1 MAQYT
6 LPTTKKYQKPVKET
20 EATEPKKSATLDD
33 LLAQQPEGGYFGQA
47 MRDLADVGRA
57 AQRGIVKGGI
67 SVPAISGELE
77 RLTRMG
83 LRGIGYDVSPDPYLY
98 GMEEYQSLIPSLA
111 TEAET
116 ATGRVVET
124 GLEYGVGAGIPMGLP
139 AKTAKAVTTV
149 GGNVMDFL
157 SRGGLLGASRAPR
170 AVTPAAT
177 TAPTVASEALKTGKL
192 FSGIGTAAGLAGEA
206 GGQMAETGAGLG
218 LTGGAI
224 LASMLRRSP
233 AGMLKG
239 VTERLSPEDIE
250 RARLLQDTSQRLGVP
265 LSSFETLDQQQL
277 RDVADFVAQQPEGQ
291 GLLDFLATRELDIKP
306 TIKAQ
311 IKNIE
316 KTSRTKPQVAIA
328 AQKAANKSIK
338 DARGNV
344 TGATTALYEAA
355 KTESIEPQLVS
366 DIVKNL
372 RDMKA
377 IAGKDTV
384 DEINNIIGRL
394 TGKGGRVVTNVN
406 KLRSELRRLTTLQ
419 EGAGVLSQDARMKEI
434 IGEIGEPISDLR
446 DALNT
451 NPNIMAANAIFQDG
465 LVQFEDALGLSGI
478 QALDKAGIK
487 PKSVYRVITDIEQV
501 DPENIRAISKALNA
515 QDPTIFPD
523 IINMWMSNS
532 VNKATAIT
540 AAGKEPTSAGV
551 KFAQL
556 IRGSD
561 DARANLDAILEGVAD
576 AQGVD
581 ATQLKTGFNDM
592 LDVLER
598 TNLLP
603 AVGSRTFQRGDIKEA
618 IEGRGLLFGLDVT
631 KPLGTLEKSM
641 QERRRISTV
650 RRLSDMFTDEDSISK
665 LLELAAEKDMARKRA
680 IVGGIFTT
688 VRETTEPDSGLLA
701 DQ

>member
-1 MAQYT
+1 MSIV
-6 LPTTKKYQKPVKET
+6 LNYQTSSGTAKPET
-20 EATEPKKSATLDD
+20 EATEPKKPATLDD
-33 LLAQQPEGGYFGQA
+33 LLAQQPEGGYFGQG
-47 MRDLADVGRA
+47 MRDLADVSRA
-57 AQRGIVKGGI
+57 AQRGITKGVI
-67 SVPAISGELE
+67 SVPAIFGEIE
-77 RLTRMG
+77 RLQRMG
-83 LRGIGYDVSPDPYLY
+83 LRGIGYDVSPDPFLY

-139 AKTAKAVTTV
+139 AKTAKAVGTI
-149 GGNVMDFL
+149 GGGVMDFL

-206 GGQMAETGAGLG
+206 GGQMAETGTGLG
-218 LTGGAI
+218 LTGATI
-224 LASMLRRSP
+224 LGSMFRRSP

-250 RARLLQDTSQRLGVP
+250 RARLLQETSQRLGVP

-291 GLLDFLATRELDIKP
+291 GLLDFLATRGEAVPKVISQQID
-306 TIKAQ
+306 TIQ
-311 IKNIE
+311 R
-316 KTSRTKPQVAIA
+316 TSKTKPQVADA
-328 AQKAANKSIK
+328 ARKAADEYIEA
-338 DARGNV
+338 ARGNV
-344 TGATTALYEAA
+344 TAATTNLYEAA
-355 KTESIEPQLVS
+355 KTQSIEPKLVS
-366 DIVKNL
+366 DIIADL
-372 RDMKA
+372 RSKKA
-377 IAGKDTV
+377 TVGKDTAR
-384 DEINNIIGRL
+384 EIDNLIGRL
-394 TGKGGRVVTNVN
+394 TIKGGKPQTNI
-406 KLRSELRRLTTLQ
+406 
-419 EGAGVLSQDARMKEI
+419 GVLHDELKAYDALMDMPAMTTADSARKSATANLRN
-434 IGEIGEPISDLR
+434 PLNKLR

-451 NPNIMAANAIFQDG
+451 NPEQMAANAVFQQG
-465 LVQFEDALGLSGI
+465 LDSFNTMLGKTGIEALKQNNLSVSS
-478 QALDKAGIK
+478 A
-487 PKSVYRVITDIEQV
+487 YRFITDTKNV
-501 DPENIRAISKALNA
+501 DPRTIRGISTALNS

-523 IINMWMSNS
+523 LVNTWMVNS
-532 VNKATAIT
+532 LDKATAIT
-540 AAGKEPTSAGV
+540 MAGEEPVSAGV
-551 KFAQL
+551 RFAKE
-556 IRGSD
+556 IRGTKQ
-561 DARANLDAILEGVAD
+561 ARANLDAILEGVAD

-581 ATQLKTGFNDM
+581 ATQLKTGFDDM

-641 QERRRISTV
+641 QERRRTSTV

-665 LLELAAEKDMARKRA
+665 LLELAAEKDMDRKRA

-688 VRETTEPDSGLLA
+688 VRETTEPDTGLLA

>member
-1 MAQYT
+1 MSIV
-6 LPTTKKYQKPVKET
+6 LNYQTSSGTAKPET
-20 EATEPKKSATLDD
+20 EATEPKKPATLDD

-57 AQRGIVKGGI
+57 SQRGIVKGGI

-139 AKTAKAVTTV
+139 AKTAKAVGTV
-149 GGNVMDFL
+149 GGGVMDFL

-192 FSGIGTAAGLAGEA
+192 FSGIGTAAGLAGEL
-206 GGQMAETGAGLG
+206 GGQTAETTAGLLG
-218 LTGGAI
+218 TGGAI
-224 LASMLRRSP
+224 LGSMLRRSP

-250 RARLLQDTSQRLGVP
+250 RARLLQETSQRLGVP
-265 LSSFETLDQQQL
+265 LSSFETLDSQQL
-277 RDVADFVAQQPEGQ
+277 REVADYVARQPEGQ

-366 DIVKNL
+366 DIVKEL
-372 RDMKA
+372 RDMRVT
-377 IAGKDTV
+377 AGQDTV
-384 DEINNIIGRL
+384 KEINNIIGRL
-394 TGKGGRVVTNVN
+394 TVKGKPITNVN
-406 KLRSELRRLTTLQ
+406 KLRSELKRLNKK
-419 EGAGVLSQDARMKEI
+419 QDVVPITSDDVVAKEI
-434 IGEIGEPISDLR
+434 MAELKKPISDLR

-561 DARANLDAILEGVAD
+561 DARANLDAILDGVAD

-581 ATQLKTGFNDM
+581 ATQLKTGFDDM

-603 AVGSRTFQRGDIKEA
+603 PAGSRTAQRQAIKEDV
-618 IEGRGLLFGLDVT
+618 EGRGLLSAIDIT
-631 KPLGTLEKSM
+631 KPLGVLDDALK
-641 QERRRISTV
+641 ERRRISTV

>member
-1 MAQYT
+1 
-6 LPTTKKYQKPVKET
+6 
-20 EATEPKKSATLDD
+20 
-33 LLAQQPEGGYFGQA
+33 
-47 MRDLADVGRA
+47 
-57 AQRGIVKGGI
+57 
-67 SVPAISGELE
+67 
-77 RLTRMG
+77 
-83 LRGIGYDVSPDPYLY
+83 
-98 GMEEYQSLIPSLA
+98 
-111 TEAET
+111 
-116 ATGRVVET
+116 
-124 GLEYGVGAGIPMGLP
+124 LP

-192 FSGIGTAAGLAGEA
+192 FGGIGTAAGLAGEA

>member
-20 EATEPKKSATLDD
+20 EATEPKKPATLDD

-139 AKTAKAVTTV
+139 AKTAKAVGTV

-157 SRGGLLGASRAPR
+157 SRGGLLGALRAPR

-192 FSGIGTAAGLAGEA
+192 FGGIGTAAGLAGEA
-206 GGQMAETGAGLG
+206 GGQTAETGAGLG

-250 RARLLQDTSQRLGVP
+250 RARLLQETSQRLGVP
-265 LSSFETLDQQQL
+265 LSSFETLDSQQL
-277 RDVADFVAQQPEGQ
+277 REVADYVARQPEGQ
-291 GLLDFLATRELDIKP
+291 GLLDFLATRGEAVPEVISQQID
-306 TIKAQ
+306 TIQ
-311 IKNIE
+311 R
-316 KTSRTKPQVAIA
+316 TSKTKPQVADA
-328 AQKAANKSIK
+328 ARKAADEYIEA
-338 DARGNV
+338 ARGNV
-344 TGATTALYEAA
+344 TAATTNLYEAA
-355 KTESIEPQLVS
+355 KTQSIEPKLIS
-366 DIVKNL
+366 DIIADL
-372 RDMKA
+372 RSKKA
-377 IAGKDTV
+377 TVGKDTAR
-384 DEINNIIGRL
+384 EIDNLIGRL
-394 TGKGGRVVTNVN
+394 TIKGGKPQTNI
-406 KLRSELRRLTTLQ
+406 
-419 EGAGVLSQDARMKEI
+419 GVLHDELKTYDALMDMPAMTTADSARKSAAANLRN
-434 IGEIGEPISDLR
+434 PLNKLR

-451 NPNIMAANAIFQDG
+451 NPEQMAANATFQQG
-465 LVQFEDALGLSGI
+465 LDNFNTMLGKTGIEALKQNNLSVSS
-478 QALDKAGIK
+478 A
-487 PKSVYRVITDIEQV
+487 YRFITDTKNV
-501 DPENIRAISKALNA
+501 DPRTIRGISTALNS

-523 IINMWMSNS
+523 LVNTWMVNS
-532 VNKATAIT
+532 LDKATAIT
-540 AAGKEPTSAGV
+540 MAGEEPVSAGV
-551 KFAQL
+551 RFAKE
-556 IRGSD
+556 IRGTKQ
-561 DARANLDAILEGVAD
+561 ARANLDAILEGVAD

-581 ATQLKTGFNDM
+581 ATQLKTGFDDM

-603 AVGSRTFQRGDIKEA
+603 AVGARTQPRQAMKEA
-618 IEGRGLLFGLDVT
+618 IEGRGLLSAIDIT
-631 KPLGTLEKSM
+631 KPLGVLDDALK
-641 QERRRISTV
+641 ERRRINTV